1 MHLYDDKMFSCPFK
15 ISMINKQQICLNIS
29 YIFVLFEQITGT
41 KTHVQKNKSNK
52 CVSCTKITKRLLNKN
67 NLCRL
72 TAYIVQQVGIGISPR
87 HATVATTPSQ
97 LTMIYEIGKT
107 RFKRR
112 NTDKLLTIKTYNI
125 FQRYLIAI
133 IIYLAP
139 IIW

>member
-1 MHLYDDKMFSCPFK
+1 MPSYRLYSSVGRYRYF
-15 ISMINKQQICLNIS
+15 
-29 YIFVLFEQITGT
+29 
-41 KTHVQKNKSNK
+41 
-52 CVSCTKITKRLLNKN
+52 
-67 NLCRL
+67 
-72 TAYIVQQVGIGISPR
+72 TATCDGGND
-87 HATVATTPSQ
+87 TSQ